1 MMLIKKSP
9 HKNLILTTIWISLI
23 TGCSTQIEER
33 ASIDFEPTIPSESK
47 IAKKDKYGS
56 IYSNSQQGLF
66 ATDRRASK
74 VGDILTV
81 ALSEN
86 FSASKSQSAKSAKKG
101 ATKFDFPNIMTAGAD
116 DGLFD
121 SSADLSFDGS
131 GSAGQNNSLRGELS
145 VTVTKVFS
153 NGNMEILGQK
163 KLTLNNGDEYIRLIG
178 VIRPED
184 ISNQNTVQS
193 SRIAN
198 AKISY
203 TGAGDIADTA
213 KKGWLSKL
221 IDTVT
226 PL

>member
-1 MMLIKKSP
+1 MCVSKFP
-9 HKNLILTTIWISLI
+9 KNLLVGILLI
-23 TGCSTQIEER
+23 PFIAGCSTQLEDR
-33 ASIDFEPTIPSESK
+33 ASIDFEPTMPTNTNSGT
-47 IAKKDKYGS
+47 KDKYGS
-56 IYSNSQQGLF
+56 IYSNSKQGLF

-101 ATKFDFPNIMTAGAD
+101 AMKFDFPNVMTAGAD

-121 SSADLSFDGS
+121 SSSDQSFDGS
-131 GSAGQNNSLRGELS
+131 GSAGQNNSLKGELS
-145 VTVTKVFS
+145 VTVTKVFD

-163 KLTLNNGDEYIRLIG
+163 KLTLNNGDEYIRLLGI
-178 VIRPED
+178 IRPED
-184 ISNQNTVQS
+184 INNQNTVQS

-203 TGAGDIADTA
+203 TGAGDVADTS
-213 KKGWLSKL
+213 KKGWFAKL
-221 IDTVT
+221 VDVVT

>member
-1 MMLIKKSP
+1 MFTKQMFYKIFSVVLLS
-9 HKNLILTTIWISLI
+9 SFVS
-23 TGCSTQIEER
+23 GCQTQVEER
-33 ASIDFEPTIPSESK
+33 ASLDFEPSMPNLATKQPK
-47 IAKKDKYGS
+47 NAYGS
-56 IYSNSQQGLF
+56 IYSNSQSGLF

-74 VGDILTV
+74 IGDILTV

-101 ATKFDFPNIMTAGAD
+101 AMKFDLPNIMTAGAD

-121 SSADLSFDGS
+121 STSDQSFDGS
-131 GSAGQNNSLRGELS
+131 GSAGQNNSLKGELS

-163 KLTLNNGDEYIRLIG
+163 KLTLNNGDEYIRLVGI
-178 VIRPED
+178 IRPED
-184 ISNQNTVQS
+184 ITNQNVVQS

-203 TGAGDIADTA
+203 TGAGDIADTSR
-213 KKGWLSKL
+213 KGWFSKF
-221 IDTVT
+221 IDVVT

>member
-1 MMLIKKSP
+1 MFLEKFQ
-9 HKNLILTTIWISLI
+9 KNLVSGLILISFVA
-23 TGCSTQIEER
+23 GCSTQLEER
-33 ASIDFEPTIPSESK
+33 ASLDFEPTMPSISK
-47 IAKKDKYGS
+47 SPKKDKYGS

-74 VGDILTV
+74 VGDLLTV

-86 FSASKSQSAKSAKKG
+86 FSASKSQSAKSAKNG
-101 ATKFDFPNIMTAGAD
+101 TTSFDFPRITTADAD
-116 DGLFD
+116 DTLFD
-121 SSADLSFDGS
+121 SKLAKSFDGS
-131 GSAGQNNSLRGELS
+131 GSADQTNSLRGEIS

-163 KLTLNNGDEYIRLIG
+163 KLTLNNGDEYIRLVGI
-178 VIRPED
+178 IRPED
-184 ISNQNTVQS
+184 VDSRNIVPS

-203 TGAGDIADTA
+203 TGAGDIADTS

-221 IDTVT
+221 VDVVT

>member
-1 MMLIKKSP
+1 MFLKKFQ
-9 HKNLILTTIWISLI
+9 KNLVTGMILISFVAS
-23 TGCSTQIEER
+23 CSTQLEER
-33 ASIDFEPTIPSESK
+33 ASMDFEPTMPSISK
-47 IAKKDKYGS
+47 SPKKDKYGS

-74 VGDILTV
+74 VGDLLTV

-86 FSASKSQSAKSAKKG
+86 FSASKSQSAKSAKNG
-101 ATKFDFPNIMTAGAD
+101 TTSFDFPRITTADAD
-116 DGLFD
+116 DTLFD
-121 SSADLSFDGS
+121 SKLAKSFDGS
-131 GSAGQNNSLRGELS
+131 GSADQTNSLRGEIS

-163 KLTLNNGDEYIRLIG
+163 KLTLNNGDEYIRLVGI
-178 VIRPED
+178 IRPED
-184 ISNQNTVQS
+184 VDSRNIVPS

-203 TGAGDIADTA
+203 TGAGDIADTS
-213 KKGWLSKL
+213 KKGWLSRL
-221 IDTVT
+221 VDVVT

>member
-1 MMLIKKSP
+1 MFLSKIQ
-9 HKNLILTTIWISLI
+9 KNLLVGIILISFI
-23 TGCSTQIEER
+23 SGCSTQLEDR
-33 ASIDFEPTIPSESK
+33 ASIDFEPTMPTNANSG
-47 IAKKDKYGS
+47 KKDKYGS
-56 IYSNSQQGLF
+56 IYSNSKQGLF

-101 ATKFDFPNIMTAGAD
+101 AMKFDFPNVMTAGAD

-121 SSADLSFDGS
+121 SSSDLSFDGS
-131 GSAGQNNSLRGELS
+131 GSAGQNNSLKGELS
-145 VTVTKVFS
+145 VTVTKVFD

-163 KLTLNNGDEYIRLIG
+163 KLTLNNGDEYIRLLGI
-178 VIRPED
+178 IRPED
-184 ISNQNTVQS
+184 INNQNTVQS

-203 TGAGDIADTA
+203 TGAGDVADTA
-213 KKGWLSKL
+213 KKGWFAKL
-221 IDTVT
+221 VDVVT

>member
-1 MMLIKKSP
+1 MFLKKFK
-9 HKNLILTTIWISLI
+9 KNLITGIILI
-23 TGCSTQIEER
+23 PFIAGCSTQLEER
-33 ASIDFEPTIPSESK
+33 ASIDFEPTMPSISK
-47 IAKKDKYGS
+47 SSKKDRYGS

-74 VGDILTV
+74 VGDLLTV

-86 FSASKSQSAKSAKKG
+86 FSASKSQSAKSAKNG
-101 ATKFDFPNIMTAGAD
+101 TTSFDFPRITTADAD
-116 DGLFD
+116 DTLFD
-121 SSADLSFDGS
+121 SKLAKSFDGS
-131 GSAGQNNSLRGELS
+131 GSADQTNSLRGEIS

-163 KLTLNNGDEYIRLIG
+163 KLTLNNGDEYIRLVGI
-178 VIRPED
+178 IRPED
-184 ISNQNTVQS
+184 VDSRNIVPS

-203 TGAGDIADTA
+203 TGAGDIADTS
-213 KKGWLSKL
+213 KKGWFSKL
-221 IDTVT
+221 VDVVT

>member
-1 MMLIKKSP
+1 MFLYNFS
-9 HKNLILTTIWISLI
+9 KNIIIGFILVSF
-23 TGCSTQIEER
+23 GASCSTQIEER
-33 ASIDFEPTIPSESK
+33 ASMDFEPIMPSAPKSQ
-47 IAKKDKYGS
+47 KKDKYGS

-74 VGDILTV
+74 VGDLLTV

-86 FSASKSQSAKSAKKG
+86 FSASKSQSAKSAKNG
-101 ATKFDFPNIMTAGAD
+101 TTSFDFPRITTADAD
-116 DGLFD
+116 DTLFD
-121 SSADLSFDGS
+121 SKLAKSFDGS
-131 GSAGQNNSLRGELS
+131 GSADQNNSLRGEIS

-163 KLTLNNGDEYIRLIG
+163 KLTLNNGDEYIRLVGI
-178 VIRPED
+178 IRPED
-184 ISNQNTVQS
+184 VTNRNIVPS

-203 TGAGDIADTA
+203 TGAGDVADTS
-213 KKGWLSKL
+213 KKGWFSKL
-221 IDTVT
+221 VDAVT

>member
-1 MMLIKKSP
+1 MLLAKKLNIKKLGYPLLVLLLAS
-9 HKNLILTTIWISLI
+9 
-23 TGCSTQIEER
+23 CSTQLEDR
-33 ASIDFEPTIPSESK
+33 ASIDFEPNIPVASK
-47 IAKKDKYGS
+47 KVNKDKYGS
-56 IYSNSQQGLF
+56 IYSNSQKGLF

-81 ALSEN
+81 SLSEN

-101 ATKFDFPNIMTAGAD
+101 ELKFDFPNVMTAGAD

-121 SSADLSFDGS
+121 SSSDQSFDGS
-131 GSAGQNNSLRGELS
+131 GSAGQNNSLKGQLS
-145 VTVTKVFS
+145 VTVTKVFD

-163 KLTLNNGDEYIRLIG
+163 KLTLNNGDEYIRLLG

-184 ISNQNTVQS
+184 IDSQNTVLS

-203 TGAGDIADTA
+203 TGAGDIADSS
-213 KKGWLSKL
+213 KKGWFAKL
-221 IDTVT
+221 IDAVQ

>member
-1 MMLIKKSP
+1 MFLKKSQ
-9 HKNLILTTIWISLI
+9 KNLVTGLILISFVAS
-23 TGCSTQIEER
+23 CSTQLEER
-33 ASIDFEPTIPSESK
+33 ASIDFEPTMPSISNSP
-47 IAKKDKYGS
+47 KKDKYGS

-74 VGDILTV
+74 VGDLLTV

-86 FSASKSQSAKSAKKG
+86 FSASKSQSAKSAKNG
-101 ATKFDFPNIMTAGAD
+101 TTSFDFPRITTADAD
-116 DGLFD
+116 DTLFD
-121 SSADLSFDGS
+121 SKLAKSFDGS
-131 GSAGQNNSLRGELS
+131 GSADQTNSLRGEIS

-163 KLTLNNGDEYIRLIG
+163 KLTLNNGDEYIRLVGI
-178 VIRPED
+178 IRPED
-184 ISNQNTVQS
+184 VDSRNIVPS

-203 TGAGDIADTA
+203 TGAGDIADTS
-213 KKGWLSKL
+213 KKGWFSKL
-221 IDTVT
+221 VDAVT

>member
-1 MMLIKKSP
+1 MFLKKFP
-9 HKNLILTTIWISLI
+9 KNLFNGIILISFVA
-23 TGCSTQIEER
+23 GCSTQLEER
-33 ASIDFEPTIPSESK
+33 ASMDFEPTMPSISK
-47 IAKKDKYGS
+47 SPKKDKYGS

-74 VGDILTV
+74 VGDLLTV

-86 FSASKSQSAKSAKKG
+86 FSASKSQSAKSAKNG
-101 ATKFDFPNIMTAGAD
+101 TTSFDFPRITTADAD
-116 DGLFD
+116 DTLFD
-121 SSADLSFDGS
+121 SKLAKSFDGS
-131 GSAGQNNSLRGELS
+131 GSADQTNSLRGEIS

-163 KLTLNNGDEYIRLIG
+163 KLTLNNGDEYIRLVGI
-178 VIRPED
+178 IRPED
-184 ISNQNTVQS
+184 VDSRNIVPS

-203 TGAGDIADTA
+203 TGAGDVADTS

-221 IDTVT
+221 VDVVT

>member
-1 MMLIKKSP
+1 MFLSKFQ
-9 HKNLILTTIWISLI
+9 KNLLVGIILISFI
-23 TGCSTQIEER
+23 SGCSTQLEDR
-33 ASIDFEPTIPSESK
+33 ASIDFEPTMPTNVNSG
-47 IAKKDKYGS
+47 KKDKYGS
-56 IYSNSQQGLF
+56 IYSNSKQGLF

-101 ATKFDFPNIMTAGAD
+101 AMKFDFPNVMTAGAD

-121 SSADLSFDGS
+121 SSSDQSFDGS

-145 VTVTKVFS
+145 VTVTKVFD

-163 KLTLNNGDEYIRLIG
+163 KLTLNNGDEYIRLLGI
-178 VIRPED
+178 IRPED
-184 ISNQNTVQS
+184 INNQNTVQS

-203 TGAGDIADTA
+203 TGAGDVADTS
-213 KKGWLSKL
+213 KKGWFAKL
-221 IDTVT
+221 VDVVT

>member
-1 MMLIKKSP
+1 MFLSNFP
-9 HKNLILTTIWISLI
+9 KNLLIGIILIPFLAA
-23 TGCSTQIEER
+23 CSTQLEDR
-33 ASIDFEPTIPSESK
+33 ASIDFEPIIPTNTNSG
-47 IAKKDKYGS
+47 KKDKYGS
-56 IYSNSQQGLF
+56 IYSNSKQGLF

-101 ATKFDFPNIMTAGAD
+101 AMKFDFPNVMTAGAD

-121 SSADLSFDGS
+121 SSSDLSFDGS

-145 VTVTKVFS
+145 VTVTKVFD

-163 KLTLNNGDEYIRLIG
+163 KLTLNNGDEYIRLLGI
-178 VIRPED
+178 IRPED

-203 TGAGDIADTA
+203 TGAGDVADTS
-213 KKGWLSKL
+213 KKGWFAKL
-221 IDTVT
+221 VDVVT

>member
-1 MMLIKKSP
+1 MFVSKFS
-9 HKNLILTTIWISLI
+9 KNLLVGILLI
-23 TGCSTQIEER
+23 PFIAGCSTQLEDR
-33 ASIDFEPTIPSESK
+33 ASIDFEPTMPTNTNSE
-47 IAKKDKYGS
+47 KKDKYGS
-56 IYSNSQQGLF
+56 IYSNSKQGLF

-101 ATKFDFPNIMTAGAD
+101 AMKFDFPNVMTAGAD

-121 SSADLSFDGS
+121 SSSDQSFDGS
-131 GSAGQNNSLRGELS
+131 GSAGQNNSLKGELS
-145 VTVTKVFS
+145 VTVTKVFD

-163 KLTLNNGDEYIRLIG
+163 KLTLNNGDEYIRLLGI
-178 VIRPED
+178 IRPED
-184 ISNQNTVQS
+184 INNQNTVQS

-203 TGAGDIADTA
+203 TGAGDVADTSR
-213 KKGWLSKL
+213 KGWFAKL
-221 IDTVT
+221 VDVVT

>member
-1 MMLIKKSP
+1 MFLLNLS
-9 HKNLILTTIWISLI
+9 KNLTVSIIFLSF
-23 TGCSTQIEER
+23 GASCSTQLEER
-33 ASIDFEPTIPSESK
+33 ASMDFEPAMPGVSK
-47 IAKKDKYGS
+47 SQKKDKYGS

-74 VGDILTV
+74 VGDLLTV

-86 FSASKSQSAKSAKKG
+86 FSASKSQSAKSAKNG
-101 ATKFDFPNIMTAGAD
+101 TAAFNFPRIMTADAD
-116 DGLFD
+116 DTLFD
-121 SSADLSFDGS
+121 SQLAKSFDGS
-131 GSAGQNNSLRGELS
+131 GSADQTNSLRGEIS

-163 KLTLNNGDEYIRLIG
+163 KLTLNNGDEYIRLVGI
-178 VIRPED
+178 IRPED
-184 ISNQNTVQS
+184 VDSRNIVPS

-203 TGAGDIADTA
+203 TGAGDIADTS
-213 KKGWLSKL
+213 KKGWFSKL
-221 IDTVT
+221 VDVVT

>member
-1 MMLIKKSP
+1 MFLEKFQ
-9 HKNLILTTIWISLI
+9 KNLVTGLILISF
-23 TGCSTQIEER
+23 GASCSTQLEER
-33 ASIDFEPTIPSESK
+33 ASMDFEPTMPSISK
-47 IAKKDKYGS
+47 SSKKDKYGS

-74 VGDILTV
+74 VGDLLTV

-86 FSASKSQSAKSAKKG
+86 FSASKSQSAKSAKNG
-101 ATKFDFPNIMTAGAD
+101 TASFDFPRITTADAD
-116 DGLFD
+116 DTLFD
-121 SSADLSFDGS
+121 SKLAKSFDGS
-131 GSAGQNNSLRGELS
+131 GSADQTNSLRGEIS

-163 KLTLNNGDEYIRLIG
+163 KLTLNNGDEYIRLVGI
-178 VIRPED
+178 IRPED
-184 ISNQNTVQS
+184 VDSRNIVPS

-203 TGAGDIADTA
+203 TGAGDIADTS
-213 KKGWLSKL
+213 KKGWFSKL
-221 IDTVT
+221 VDAVT

>member
-1 MMLIKKSP
+1 MLLKKFP
-9 HKNLILTTIWISLI
+9 KNLITGIILISFLAS
-23 TGCSTQIEER
+23 CSTQLEER
-33 ASIDFEPTIPSESK
+33 ASMDFEPTMPNISK
-47 IAKKDKYGS
+47 TPKQDKYGS

-74 VGDILTV
+74 VGDLLTV

-86 FSASKSQSAKSAKKG
+86 FSASKSQSAKSAKNG
-101 ATKFDFPNIMTAGAD
+101 TASFDFPRITTAGAD
-116 DGLFD
+116 DTLFD
-121 SSADLSFDGS
+121 SKLAKSFDGS
-131 GSAGQNNSLRGELS
+131 GSADQTNSLRGEIS

-163 KLTLNNGDEYIRLIG
+163 KLTLNNGDEYIRLVGI
-178 VIRPED
+178 IRPED
-184 ISNQNTVQS
+184 VDSRNIVPS

-203 TGAGDIADTA
+203 TGAGDVADTS
-213 KKGWLSKL
+213 KKGWFSKL
-221 IDTVT
+221 VDAVT

>member
-1 MMLIKKSP
+1 MFLYNFS
-9 HKNLILTTIWISLI
+9 KNIIIGFILVSF
-23 TGCSTQIEER
+23 GASCSTQIEER
-33 ASIDFEPTIPSESK
+33 ASMDFEPIMPSAPKSQ
-47 IAKKDKYGS
+47 KKDKYGS

-74 VGDILTV
+74 VGDLLTV

-86 FSASKSQSAKSAKKG
+86 FSASKSQSAKSAKNG
-101 ATKFDFPNIMTAGAD
+101 TTSFDFPRITTADAD
-116 DGLFD
+116 DTLFD
-121 SSADLSFDGS
+121 SKLAKSFDGS
-131 GSAGQNNSLRGELS
+131 GSADQNNSLRGEIS

-163 KLTLNNGDEYIRLIG
+163 KLTLNNGDEYIRLVGI
-178 VIRPED
+178 IRPED
-184 ISNQNTVQS
+184 VTNKNIVPS

-203 TGAGDIADTA
+203 TGAGDVADTS
-213 KKGWLSKL
+213 KKGWFSKL
-221 IDTVT
+221 VDAVT

>member
-1 MMLIKKSP
+1 MFLKKFP
-9 HKNLILTTIWISLI
+9 KNLITGIILISFVA
-23 TGCSTQIEER
+23 GCSTQLEER
-33 ASIDFEPTIPSESK
+33 ASMDFEPTMPSISK
-47 IAKKDKYGS
+47 SPKKDKYGS

-74 VGDILTV
+74 VGDLLTV

-86 FSASKSQSAKSAKKG
+86 FSASKSQSAKSAKNG
-101 ATKFDFPNIMTAGAD
+101 TTSFDFPRITTADAD
-116 DGLFD
+116 DTLFD
-121 SSADLSFDGS
+121 SKLAKSFDGS
-131 GSAGQNNSLRGELS
+131 GSADQTNSLRGEIS

-163 KLTLNNGDEYIRLIG
+163 KLTLNNGDEYIRLVGI
-178 VIRPED
+178 IRPED
-184 ISNQNTVQS
+184 VDSRNIVPS

-203 TGAGDIADTA
+203 TGAGDVADTS

-221 IDTVT
+221 VDVVT

>member
-1 MMLIKKSP
+1 MYLSKFS
-9 HKNLILTTIWISLI
+9 KNLLVSIILIPCIA
-23 TGCSTQIEER
+23 GCSAQLEDR
-33 ASIDFEPTIPSESK
+33 ASIDFEPPMPTNAVSG
-47 IAKKDKYGS
+47 KKDKYGS
-56 IYSNSQQGLF
+56 IYSNSKQGLF

-101 ATKFDFPNIMTAGAD
+101 AMKFDFPNVMTAGAD

-121 SSADLSFDGS
+121 SSSDLSFDGS

-163 KLTLNNGDEYIRLIG
+163 KLTLNNGDEYIRLLGI
-178 VIRPED
+178 IRPED
-184 ISNQNTVQS
+184 INNQNTVQS
-193 SRIAN
+193 SRIAD

-203 TGAGDIADTA
+203 TGAGDVADTS
-213 KKGWLSKL
+213 KKGWFAKL
-221 IDTVT
+221 VDVVT

>member
-1 MMLIKKSP
+1 MLLTKKL
-9 HKNLILTTIWISLI
+9 NI
-23 TGCSTQIEER
+23 TKLCYPLLALLLASCSTQLEDR
-33 ASIDFEPTIPSESK
+33 ASIDFEPNIPVASK
-47 IAKKDKYGS
+47 KVNKDKYGS
-56 IYSNSQQGLF
+56 IYSNSQKGLF

-81 ALSEN
+81 SLSEN

-101 ATKFDFPNIMTAGAD
+101 ELKFDFPNVMTAGAD

-121 SSADLSFDGS
+121 SSSDQSFDGS
-131 GSAGQNNSLRGELS
+131 GSAGQNNSLKGQLS
-145 VTVTKVFS
+145 VTVTKVFD

-163 KLTLNNGDEYIRLIG
+163 KLTLNNGDEYIRLLG

-184 ISNQNTVQS
+184 IDSQNTVLS

-203 TGAGDIADTA
+203 TGAGDIADTS
-213 KKGWLSKL
+213 KKGWFTKL
-221 IDTVT
+221 IDAVQ

>member
-1 MMLIKKSP
+1 MFLLNFS
-9 HKNLILTTIWISLI
+9 KNLIFGIILVSF
-23 TGCSTQIEER
+23 GASCSTQLEER
-33 ASIDFEPTIPSESK
+33 ASMDFEPAMPGVSK
-47 IAKKDKYGS
+47 SQKKDKYGS

-74 VGDILTV
+74 VGDLLTV

-86 FSASKSQSAKSAKKG
+86 FSASKSQSAKSAKNG
-101 ATKFDFPNIMTAGAD
+101 TAAFNFPRIMTADAD
-116 DGLFD
+116 DTLFD
-121 SSADLSFDGS
+121 SQLAKSFDGS
-131 GSAGQNNSLRGELS
+131 GSADQKNSLRGEIS

-163 KLTLNNGDEYIRLIG
+163 KLTLNNGDEYIRLVGI
-178 VIRPED
+178 IRPED
-184 ISNQNTVQS
+184 VDSRNIVPS

-203 TGAGDIADTA
+203 TGAGDVADTS
-213 KKGWLSKL
+213 KKGWLTKL
-221 IDTVT
+221 IDVVT

>member
-1 MMLIKKSP
+1 MYLSKFS
-9 HKNLILTTIWISLI
+9 KNLLVGIILIPFIA
-23 TGCSTQIEER
+23 GCSTQLEDR
-33 ASIDFEPTIPSESK
+33 ASIDFEPPMPTNAISG
-47 IAKKDKYGS
+47 KKDKYGS
-56 IYSNSQQGLF
+56 IYSNSKQGLF

-101 ATKFDFPNIMTAGAD
+101 AMKFDFPNVMTAGAD

-121 SSADLSFDGS
+121 SSSDLSFAGS

-163 KLTLNNGDEYIRLIG
+163 KLTLNNGDEYIRLLGI
-178 VIRPED
+178 IRPED
-184 ISNQNTVQS
+184 INNQNTVQS

-203 TGAGDIADTA
+203 TGAGDVADTS
-213 KKGWLSKL
+213 KKGWFAKL
-221 IDTVT
+221 VDVVT

>member
-1 MMLIKKSP
+1 M
-9 HKNLILTTIWISLI
+9 
-23 TGCSTQIEER
+23 
-33 ASIDFEPTIPSESK
+33 DFEPIIP
-47 IAKKDKYGS
+47 IAKKTGHKDKYGS
-56 IYSNSQQGLF
+56 IYSNSQNGLF

-86 FSASKSQSAKSAKKG
+86 FSATKSQSAKSAKKG
-101 ATKFDFPNIMTAGAD
+101 EMKFDFPNVITAGAD

-121 SSADLSFDGS
+121 SSSEKSFDGS
-131 GSAGQNNSLRGELS
+131 GSAGQNNSLRGQLS
-145 VTVTKVFS
+145 VTVTKVFD

-163 KLTLNNGDEYIRLIG
+163 KLTLNNGDEYIRLLGI
-178 VIRPED
+178 IRPED
-184 ISNQNTVQS
+184 INNQNTVQS

-203 TGAGDIADTA
+203 TGAGDVADTS
-213 KKGWLSKL
+213 KKGWFSKL
-221 IDTVT
+221 IDAVQ

>member
-1 MMLIKKSP
+1 MLLINFP
-9 HKNLILTTIWISLI
+9 KNLIVGIMLVSFSAS
-23 TGCSTQIEER
+23 CSTQLEER
-33 ASIDFEPTIPSESK
+33 ASMDFEPVLPGAPKSQ
-47 IAKKDKYGS
+47 KKDKYGS

-74 VGDILTV
+74 VGDLLTV

-86 FSASKSQSAKSAKKG
+86 FSASKSQSAKSAKNG
-101 ATKFDFPNIMTAGAD
+101 TTSFDFPRITTADAD
-116 DGLFD
+116 DTLFD
-121 SSADLSFDGS
+121 SKLAKSFDGS
-131 GSAGQNNSLRGELS
+131 GSADQKNSLRGEIS

-163 KLTLNNGDEYIRLIG
+163 KLTLNNGDEYIRLVGI
-178 VIRPED
+178 IRPED
-184 ISNQNTVQS
+184 VTSRNTVPS

-203 TGAGDIADTA
+203 TGAGDVADTS

-221 IDTVT
+221 VDAVT